1 MKTAAK
7 LTRRAVRAFPG
18 RYLALLLIVLL
29 SVGFFSGLKI
39 TRTAMADTADNYLSE
54 QNFYDY
60 RVMST
65 LGFTDSDV
73 EGFAALDFVSSA
85 EGVKSLDAIAAHGG
99 VSAPYHLMSL
109 PGSVSTPS
117 LTAGLLP

>member
-60 RVMST
+60 R
-65 LGFTDSDV
+65 
-73 EGFAALDFVSSA
+73 
-85 EGVKSLDAIAAHGG
+85 
-99 VSAPYHLMSL
+99 
-109 PGSVSTPS
+109 
-117 LTAGLLP
+117 